1 MSAQLS
7 SSARSCSCKNYLPLL
22 RKRKIQWFL
31 SRISLY
37 ETKGCDL
44 LEAIDF
50 AIDDCLVEGIFYP
63 LFMHRR
69 EEIKELLLQ
78 QFPVAF
84 THYLYFFT
92 EHSLVE

>member
-50 AIDDCLVEGIFYP
+50 AIDDCLVEGIFY
-63 LFMHRR
+63 RS
-69 EEIKELLLQ
+69 EEHTSELQ
-78 QFPVAF
+78 
-84 THYLYFFT
+84 
-92 EHSLVE
+92 SR